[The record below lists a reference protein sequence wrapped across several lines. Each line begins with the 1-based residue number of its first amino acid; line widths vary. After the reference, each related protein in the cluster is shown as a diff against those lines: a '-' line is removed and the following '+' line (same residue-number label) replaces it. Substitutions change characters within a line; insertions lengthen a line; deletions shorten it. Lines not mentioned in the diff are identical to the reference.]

1 MLRAGTTCTLWRFA
15 RYQPKKA
22 NKKNRPNDHRSVL
35 LFYRAANSSGV

>member
-1 MLRAGTTCTLWRFA
+1 MLRAGTACTLRRFA

-22 NKKNRPNDHRSVL
+22 NKKTDRRMTIGRL